1 MLQWILGPV
10 REVSAATAE
19 TFGYPGIE
27 DVATLRCGFASG
39 ATATLTSVW
48 HQVLSRPSTRRLELF
63 CEDAMLWTED
73 DYLGPVHVETSAGHE
88 EVVADPPAW
97 IDRLHTPGGPG
108 QVRGPVRR
116 PEQAVP
122 RRPGR
127 GRCDGRRRA
136 GDGHDRGADGGR
148 GPGRPRGGATAA
160 YRSAAAGGAVTAVAG
175 VPPVTGADPAR
186 VEGPCSVRED
196 CPMPLSEEE
205 LRILQEIEANLT
217 ATDPALVQ
225 QVSETTLY
233 RHAARSI
240 KWAIF
245 GFVAGLVLLVA
256 TFTKV
261 LVLGIV
267 GFLVML
273 ACLLVIER
281 NARKLGKAGHGQP
294 HVVVPRGI
302 RGWLL
307 RLGVPAHARPLAP
320 RRHALAPARHVTGVA
335 RQAAGSSASVVAR
348 CAAPGA
354 RARRSP
360 RPRAARRARRRPR
373 ATPGRTRPAAAG

>member
-1 MLQWILGPV
+1 M
-10 REVSAATAE
+10 SAATAE

-27 DVATLRCGFASG
+27 DVATLRCGFDSG

-73 DYLGPVHVETSAGHE
+73 DYLGPVHVETSEGHE
-88 EVVADPPAW
+88 EVVADAPDW
-97 IDRLHTPGGPG
+97 IGRLHTPEILAKSVAQYADPSKRFLDALVAAGA
-108 QVRGPVRR
+108 R
-116 PEQAVP
+116 
-122 RRPGR
+122 
-127 GRCDGRRRA
+127 
-136 GDGHDRGADGGR
+136 GDGTGGMGTLGPAIGAPTVDD
-148 GPGRPRGGATAA
+148 ALAAHEVVDAA
-160 YRSAAAGGAVTAVAG
+160 YRSAAVGRCGDRGAR
-175 VPPVTGADPAR
+175 GAPGHGPGSRLALRDPA
-186 VEGPCSVRED
+186 SVRED

-261 LVLGIV
+261 LALGFV

-281 NARKLGKAGHGQP
+281 NARKLGKAGMDNLTSSF
-294 HVVVPRGI
+294 RG
-302 RGWLL
+302 
-307 RLGVPAHARPLAP
+307 
-320 RRHALAPARHVTGVA
+320 
-335 RQAAGSSASVVAR
+335 GSVGGIFGS
-348 CAAPGA
+348 
-354 RARRSP
+354 
-360 RPRAARRARRRPR
+360 ARRRMR
-373 ATPGRTRPAAAG
+373 ERWRRDDTP